1 MFTGEC
7 MSVHQHRSSPL
18 QLSCTAGYQR
28 AVSNPDSDLHTL
40 LSWLTSGEDQ
50 AYRNLLAT
58 LKEMIALNSS
68 KYVRII
74 ESNKYQKNK
83 EG

>member
-1 MFTGEC
+1 MFLC
-7 MSVHQHRSSPL
+7 KCASQQSSAAVL
-18 QLSCTAGYQR
+18 HCRLSEDG
-28 AVSNPDSDLHTL
+28 VKPSDLHTL
-40 LSWLTSGEDQ
+40 LSWLISGEDQ
-50 AYRNLLAT
+50 AYRNLLVT